1 MSDDWELH
9 LGDNL
14 EALRK
19 MADGSVD
26 AVVSDPP
33 YGLSDHSPE
42 DIAIALAAWL
52 KGETYEHGKGGFM
65 GKGWDS
71 FVPGPILW
79 KECFRVLKPGGHL
92 LAFAGT
98 RTLDLMG
105 MSLRLAGFEIRDGIA
120 WLHGQGFPKS
130 HDVSKALDKVAGTEF
145 SERPAEG
152 VGFMRPDGRGGYN
165 VTRNRL
171 DRVGE
176 SSPEAQEWAGW
187 GTALKPAFEPVVVAR
202 RPMMGTVA
210 ANVLAHGTGA
220 LNIDGCRLSWGADAP
235 TQEEWNQKGAKGG
248 SEHYGQISPAS
259 RLAYAAGKIPVPT
272 GRWPSNVILG
282 HAEECERV
290 GTKRVKGR
298 NAVLA
303 NTTEGEPLGRV
314 FEGGFTRSPSGVY
327 GYADAEGYETV
338 ESWNC
343 VPDCPVSMLDE
354 QSGEL
359 RPRGNVNSSVGGG
372 GSFGLPIQ
380 GNNHHQ
386 REDLKEGGGASRFF
400 FTCQVTKAEQREI
413 PCTEESK
420 EVASTSGG
428 QRMVLIEKS
437 LLTDGY
443 GNRPTET
450 SPQDGKSITR
460 TMTPSTTHSTISSVS
475 RPSGTTTITNESER
489 IMCGETGSNIGAVND
504 VESTG
509 PLMGSRI
516 DPEVGNRDT
525 VSLAVD
531 KLSANGGS
539 ETASTTTPTCGSTDG
554 IVGSRFFYTAKASK
568 NERTAN
574 GRVPNNH
581 PTVKPL
587 ALMRYLCRLVTPP
600 GGVVLDPFMGSG
612 TTGVAARQEGF
623 RFVGMERDED
633 SYETAK
639 GRIALAHEPHLWN
652 DPVKETPPPVKTTL
666 SDLLGFGDD

>member
-42 DIAIALAAWL
+42 DITIALAAWL

-202 RPMMGTVA
+202 KPLIGTIA

-220 LNIDGCRLSWGADAP
+220 MNIDGCRVSWGSEAP
-235 TQEEWNQKGAKGG
+235 TQEEWNQKGASAGG
-248 SEHYGQISPAS
+248 VHYGQISDGMRA
-259 RLAYAAGKIPVPT
+259 AYAEGKIPAPT

-282 HAEECERV
+282 HSEECEQR
-290 GTKRVKGR
+290 
-298 NAVLA
+298 
-303 NTTEGEPLGRV
+303 GEQWAC
-314 FEGGFTRSPSGVY
+314 TS
-327 GYADAEGYETV
+327 
-338 ESWNC
+338 
-343 VPDCPVSMLDE
+343 DCPVAILDG
-354 QSGEL
+354 QSGILTSGSLNPGHKRAGGE
-359 RPRGNVNSSVGGG
+359 GNAFSSAAGIIQKSYGGD
-372 GSFGLPIQ
+372 S
-380 GNNHHQ
+380 
-386 REDLKEGGGASRFF
+386 GGASRFF

-437 LLTDGY
+437 SLTDGY

-450 SPQDGKSITR
+450 FPQDGKSTTR
-460 TMTPSTTHSTISSVS
+460 TTTPSTTHSTISSVS
-475 RPSGTTTITNESER
+475 RPSGTTTTTNESEK
-489 IMCGETGSNIGAVND
+489 IMCGETGSNTGAVND

-516 DPEVGNRDT
+516 DPEVGNKDT
-525 VSLAVD
+525 VSHAVD
-531 KLSANGGS
+531 RLSANGGS

-554 IVGSRFFYTAKASK
+554 IVGARFFYTAKASK

-623 RFVGMERDED
+623 RFVGMERDDD

-639 GRIALAHEPHLWN
+639 GRIALALVPHIWN
-652 DPVKETPPPVKTTL
+652 DPVKETPPPVKMTL